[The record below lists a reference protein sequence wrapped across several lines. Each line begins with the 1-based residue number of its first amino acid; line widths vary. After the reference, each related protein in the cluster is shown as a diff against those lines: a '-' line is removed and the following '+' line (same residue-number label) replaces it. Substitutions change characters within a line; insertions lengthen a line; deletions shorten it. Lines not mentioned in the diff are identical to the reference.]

1 MNIIIKS
8 SNIQFKN
15 PNIGQPTRA
24 VEEHYNGRRI
34 IADVDGE
41 ERMFRFKKE
50 EMPFVIEEDEMIAIL
65 EQKVLGEQQDDPD
78 IDLEPEEPED

>member
-24 VEEHYNGRRI
+24 VEEHYNGRKI
-34 IADVDGE
+34 IADVNGE

-50 EMPFVIEEDEMIAIL
+50 EMPFICDEDEMIQLIR
-65 EQKVLGEQQDDPD
+65 QK
-78 IDLEPEEPED
+78 IEEENQEE

>member
-8 SNIQFKN
+8 SSIQFKN
-15 PNIGQPTRA
+15 PQIGQPTRA

-41 ERMFRFKKE
+41 ERMFRFKKD
-50 EMPFVIEEDEMIAIL
+50 EMPFVIDEDGMIELIRQKIEEEN
-65 EQKVLGEQQDDPD
+65 Q
-78 IDLEPEEPED
+78 EE

>member
-1 MNIIIKS
+1 MDIFIKS

-15 PNIGQPTRA
+15 PQIGQPTRA

-50 EMPFVIEEDEMIAIL
+50 EMPFVCDEDEMIELI
-65 EQKVLGEQQDDPD
+65 EQRVLAETT
-78 IDLEPEEPED
+78 EK

>member
-8 SNIQFKN
+8 SSIQFKN

-34 IADVDGE
+34 MADVDGE

-50 EMPFVIEEDEMIAIL
+50 EMPFIIDEDEMVELIRQKIEEEEEE
-65 EQKVLGEQQDDPD
+65 EQ
-78 IDLEPEEPED
+78 

>member
-15 PNIGQPTRA
+15 PQVGQPTRA

-41 ERMFRFKKE
+41 EMMFRFKKE
-50 EMPFVIEEDEMIAIL
+50 EMSFNIDEDEMIELFEQRIIL
-65 EQKVLGEQQDDPD
+65 EQNKEA
-78 IDLEPEEPED
+78 

>member
-8 SNIQFKN
+8 SAIQFKN

-41 ERMFRFKKE
+41 ERMFRFKKD
-50 EMPFVIEEDEMIAIL
+50 EMPFICDEDEMITII
-65 EQKVLGEQQDDPD
+65 EQRVLAETT
-78 IDLEPEEPED
+78 EK

>member
-24 VEEHYNGRRI
+24 IPEHYNGRRI

-50 EMPFVIEEDEMIAIL
+50 EMPFIIDEDGMIELIRQKIEEE
-65 EQKVLGEQQDDPD
+65 EQQ
-78 IDLEPEEPED
+78 

>member
-15 PNIGQPTRA
+15 PQIGQPTRA

-34 IADVDGE
+34 TALVDGE
-41 ERMFRFKKE
+41 EQMFRFKKDE
-50 EMPFVIEEDEMIAIL
+50 LPFDVDEDDMILAIEQRLSKE
-65 EQKVLGEQQDDPD
+65 V
-78 IDLEPEEPED
+78 

>member
-1 MNIIIKS
+1 MDIFIKS
-8 SNIQFKN
+8 SSIQFKN
-15 PNIGQPTRA
+15 PQVGQPTRA

-50 EMPFVIEEDEMIAIL
+50 EMPFLIDEDGMIGLIEQRIL
-65 EQKVLGEQQDDPD
+65 E
-78 IDLEPEEPED
+78 EENKE

>member
-1 MNIIIKS
+1 MDIIIKS

-15 PNIGQPTRA
+15 PQIGQPTRA

-50 EMPFVIEEDEMIAIL
+50 EMPFVVDEDGMIELI
-65 EQKVLGEQQDDPD
+65 EQKILAETT
-78 IDLEPEEPED
+78 EK

>member
-1 MNIIIKS
+1 MDIYIKS
-8 SNIQFKN
+8 SSIQFKN

-50 EMPFVIEEDEMIAIL
+50 EMPFLIDEDEMIQLI
-65 EQKVLGEQQDDPD
+65 EQRLLAEH
-78 IDLEPEEPED
+78 

>member
-15 PNIGQPTRA
+15 PQIGHPTRA

-34 IADVDGE
+34 IADVDGD

-50 EMPFVIEEDEMIAIL
+50 EMPFIIDEDEMITLI
-65 EQKVLGEQQDDPD
+65 EQR
-78 IDLEPEEPED
+78 IMEEDE